1 MACRVDYNQ
10 EGKILKVSKRGG
22 KESTLFKKIAK
33 HPMVESLEEAL
44 EVYKNTETSK
54 LYQKEENYMV
64 ANRVGEDV
72 FGFYKDA
79 LQNNPSE
86 IEVGFLDNSGNF
98 LPFKKVQ
105 PSYDTSTEK
114 GFINKNIK
122 EGLLSDNK
130 IINNGEVYF
139 QPGGLTEE
147 GKGVKDM
154 MLRQEALTNLGW
166 RNYKKSENGYQFGEH
181 LKSDKGSEVNQI
193 LEKELQNILS
203 IETSNFEEGSTLNEN
218 ELKLRLLDLLNE
230 MGISVTSITDYVDK
244 YKVKNGVEPSAKA
257 LADIANKVIAF
268 KDGEISIEELTEEV
282 AHFIVEGWNQTEI
295 ENLLRNIHRTQEW
308 QQFSERYR
316 EIYSKKYKGEELE
329 QAVRREIL
337 GKVLANSLKN
347 NFSTENKQGAASSI
361 INKVKELFNK
371 FMDFIGLNTNQKVR
385 EDLNNFTEQINDL
398 LYQRQLKGYL
408 NTDNYTDNNFVLYS
422 ANKASNSIKGLR
434 VEVEKGLETLKR
446 SIRSL
451 DLKNKTSDLKIKRA
465 LQKLQDLSAEE
476 DLELQKQAAVEMAA
490 VADTQ
495 LNYLNN
501 LIKDSKNNDKVTFGS
516 NETAAF
522 QTLTNNLDPLI
533 TSIRANIENNP
544 ERYNP
549 KEWGKVEKELKKIQ
563 ERISD
568 LKKNAKNIHEGT
580 LEGIIDRMILKH
592 EKLDEGYREH
602 VRSWLNAAHKDSTL
616 FHRYFGQV
624 TNSSDPLLGLMSDVI
639 ERTANGGRQE
649 YMANIKEFLRKTED
663 DLGVKPNELK
673 ELFDNGYLVNEID
686 QAKVEETVRRISAE
700 VRKEVTGS
708 KESVEDIM
716 KMLEGNDI
724 PTLDSDQS
732 REYNSIFKTRLREIQ
747 QTFFNEAYY
756 QELDE
761 KYDRLGIGEVTKNTI
776 GAFSADRSQLLIDA
790 IDEDGTV
797 DWSKLTEANY
807 EHLNEIKKQ
816 RKAAKAFYKEDGSLK
831 NGLAKETQD
840 INEVPAQ
847 YKNADGSLK
856 EKAPVFESEGF
867 YYFVDPKK
875 TKDSLNT
882 EAIVAIDLHKL
893 DKLYVE
899 KQGNKRTQADLTK
912 FLNKLEEVERTK
924 GEDAALKFFETNASI
939 MLSKDFWDNMG
950 AEKSFIDRIEEAINR
965 PEVEGK
971 EQLENEL
978 EALKIN
984 IAERR
989 ALLARHKQP
998 NKTFEISK
1006 VHRTVRERILELDS
1020 AISDGYALLSKQV
1033 DNEETKEEMDKNFEI
1048 SVNEAYQNEVT
1059 DREFNIKEEIQFIA
1073 ENSSNKANDRVSNF
1087 RYNLQAEAKGFSKG
1101 LTERQK
1107 QFVEEGGYDITS
1119 EDGRLEAI
1127 RDFAKTQIASYYKRL
1142 APKEIDKTLSKTET
1156 ESYKEYVE
1164 RLSKNENLEI
1174 TPNYSFLEDVMAE
1187 YKNPDFDPNYEGGV
1201 QVKKG
1206 DIKRTVPVFNEEGE
1220 KVGETPEEINFESEK
1235 YKNEVQGNAKKMA
1248 ALEALL
1254 NLQRETLE
1262 NYGLQGK
1269 HNIYKLPQMTK
1280 KGVDRV
1286 VDTAKRIG
1294 RGGLRQGLEE
1304 MFSYRVDDVEYGETV
1319 GSTDVSVVPTYYTRD
1334 VENKEELTDELFFS
1348 YAAMYQQSVL
1358 HKHRKNNISEA
1369 LAIKE
1374 AVESR
1379 AESGV
1384 GADTKNTI
1392 AMFNNYFDYAFFGK
1406 NESQEYKVTVMGK
1419 KIDVTKMARQ
1429 FLNFIKLRN
1438 LGFGS
1443 IVGMTSYF
1451 TSEINFQIEKLV
1463 GLYTNK
1469 DALRLGSKEWARLAK
1484 DSISETGK
1492 IRSKS
1497 KLNILGEFFN
1507 IFQTEER
1514 FNNSNYGYAAR
1525 NLSKLPFS
1533 VHAMGN
1539 FPITPRAMMAV
1550 LHDFRVT
1557 DEGAILNKSEFV
1569 SAMKEKGMS
1578 KNEINTKWRTFES
1591 DVIYNYLDVSEKGV
1605 KFTEGLS
1612 DALREDF
1619 RTQKYL
1625 DAKMDRI
1632 TTMIKTTASQLDTQI
1647 TSEQRVAA
1655 QRHFAMNYLMTHR
1668 GWLAIKIADRTK
1680 NSHFNMATGEFEEG
1694 SYRTFYDFMGEA
1706 LPSLFKEKS
1715 FSVFRDKWNGKDLE
1729 VQDGVSVE
1737 DQLLVRRRNMRRVA
1751 LDSAFLAGLSAITY
1765 ALMAYA
1771 DDEPENYA
1779 AQLGSYLSLRVLNEQ
1794 VSGQTGLGYQMYETL
1809 KAPFVGL
1816 NVVADTVNLP
1826 IDVAF
1831 GSETVKQGRYKGE
1844 TERLRAIKKVV
1855 PGMKTIDD
1863 LFKLQN
1869 TRDTYYFYNSN
1880 NLKFQ
1885 PISALL
1891 VAGLDD

>member
-1 MACRVDYNQ
+1 MACRVEYNQ
-10 EGKILKVSKRGG
+10 ENKILKVTKRGG
-22 KESTLFKKIAK
+22 KESSLFKKIAK
-33 HPMVESLEEAL
+33 HPMVESLEDAL

-54 LYQKEENYMV
+54 MYQKEENYMV
-64 ANRVGEDV
+64 ANRVGKTV
-72 FGFYKDA
+72 FGSYKDA
-79 LQNNPSE
+79 IQNNPSE
-86 IEVGFLDNSGNF
+86 VEVGFLDNSGNF
-98 LPFKKVQ
+98 LAFKKVQ

-114 GFINKNIK
+114 GFINQYIK
-122 EGLLSDNK
+122 EGLISENK
-130 IINNGEVYF
+130 IINNGESYF

-147 GKGVKDM
+147 GKGIKDL
-154 MLRQEALTNLGW
+154 MLRQKALESLGW
-166 RNYKKSENGYQFGEH
+166 RNYKRSENGYKFGEH

-193 LEKELQNILS
+193 LEKELKNILN
-203 IETSNFEEGSTLNEN
+203 IETSNFEEGSSLDEN
-218 ELKLRLLDLLNE
+218 ALKIRLLDLLNE
-230 MGISVTSITDYVDK
+230 MGVTVTSITDYVDK
-244 YKVKNGVEPSAKA
+244 YKIKNGVEPSAKA
-257 LADIANKVIAF
+257 LADIANKVVAF

-282 AHFIVEGWNQTEI
+282 SHFIVEGWNQTEI

-329 QAVRREIL
+329 QAVRREVL
-337 GKVLANSLKN
+337 GKVLSNSLKN
-347 NFSTENKQGAASSI
+347 NFSTENKQGAVASI

-371 FMDFIGLNTNQKVR
+371 LMDFVGLNTNQRIK

-398 LYQRQLKGYL
+398 LYQRQLKQYL
-408 NTDNYTDNNFVLYS
+408 NTDNFTDNNFVLYS
-422 ANKASNSIKGLR
+422 AGKENNNIKGLR
-434 VEVEKGLETLKR
+434 VEVEKSLDALRR
-446 SIRSL
+446 SIRNL

-501 LIKDSKNNDKVTFGS
+501 LIKDSKNNDKVTFGA

-533 TSIRANIENNP
+533 TSIRANIESNP
-544 ERYNP
+544 QRYNP
-549 KEWGKVEKELKKIQ
+549 KKWAEVEKELKKLQ
-563 ERISD
+563 ERIAD
-568 LKKNAKNIHEGT
+568 LKKNAKNIYEGT
-580 LEGIIDRMILKH
+580 LEGIIDRVILKH

-602 VRSWLNAAHKDSTL
+602 VREWLNAAHKDSTL
-616 FHRYFGQV
+616 FHRYFGQI
-624 TNSSDPLLGLMSDVI
+624 TNSSDPLLGLLSDVI

-649 YMANIKEFLRKTED
+649 YMGNIKDFLKKLED

-673 ELFDNGYLVNEID
+673 ELFDNGYLVDEID
-686 QAKVEETVRRISAE
+686 HAKVDETVRRISAE
-700 VRKEVTGS
+700 VRKQVTGS
-708 KESVEDIM
+708 KDSVEDIM
-716 KMLEGNDI
+716 KMLEGKDI

-732 REYNSIFKTRLREIQ
+732 REYNSIFKRRLREIQ

-756 QELDE
+756 ERLDE
-761 KYDRLGIGEVTKNTI
+761 KYDSLGINKVTKNTI
-776 GAFSADRSQLLIDA
+776 AAFSADRSQLLLEA
-790 IDEDGTV
+790 VEEDGTV
-797 DWSKLTEANY
+797 DWSKLTEATY

-816 RKAAKAFYKEDGSLK
+816 RKAAKDFYKENGDLK
-831 NGLAKETQD
+831 NGLTRVNN
-840 INEVPAQ
+840 IGNVPSGL
-847 YKNADGSLK
+847 KNADGSLAK
-856 EKAPVFESEGF
+856 DMPVFESEGF
-867 YYFVDPKK
+867 FYFVDTNK
-875 TKDSLNT
+875 TQDSLNT
-882 EAIVAIDLHKL
+882 EGLVAIDLHKL
-893 DKLYVE
+893 DKRYVDDQ
-899 KQGNKRTQADLTK
+899 KDKKTSTDLTK
-912 FLNKLEEVERTK
+912 FLNKLEEVEKAK
-924 GEDAALKFFETNASI
+924 GEDAALKFFEANASI

-950 AEKSFIDRIEEAINR
+950 TEKSFIDRIEEAINR
-965 PEVEGK
+965 PEVEDRAR
-971 EQLENEL
+971 LESEL
-978 EALKIN
+978 NTLKLN
-984 IAERR
+984 ISQRR
-989 ALLARHKQP
+989 ALLSRHKQP
-998 NKTFEISK
+998 NKTFEVSK

-1020 AISDGYALLSKQV
+1020 AISEGYALLSKQV
-1033 DNEETKEEMDKNFEI
+1033 DNEETSEEMDKNFEI

-1059 DREFNIKEEIQFIA
+1059 DSELNIKEEIEFIA
-1073 ENSSNKANDRVSNF
+1073 ENSTSKANDRVSNF

-1107 QFVEEGGYDITS
+1107 QFVEEGSYDITS
-1119 EDGRLEAI
+1119 EDSRLEAI

-1142 APKEIDKTLSKTET
+1142 APKEIDNTLQKNET
-1156 ESYKEYVE
+1156 ESYKEYVD
-1164 RLSKNENLEI
+1164 RLSKNDNLEI

-1187 YKNPDFDPNYEGGV
+1187 YKNPDFDPNYEGGL

-1206 DIKRTVPVFNEEGE
+1206 DIERTVPVFNEDGTFKKTKTE
-1220 KVGETPEEINFESEK
+1220 KINFESEK
-1235 YKNEVQGNAKKMA
+1235 YKNEVQGNPKKEA
-1248 ALEALL
+1248 ARQALL
-1254 NLQRETLE
+1254 ELQRKTLE
-1262 NYGLQGK
+1262 NYGLYKK
-1269 HNIYKLPQMTK
+1269 HNIYKLPQITK
-1280 KGVDRV
+1280 KGIDRA
-1286 VDTAKRIG
+1286 VDTVKRIG
-1294 RGGLRQGLEE
+1294 RGGIRQGLEE
-1304 MFSYRVDDVEYGETV
+1304 MFSYRVDDIEYGETI
-1319 GSTDVSVVPTYYTRD
+1319 GSTDASVVPTYYTRD
-1334 VENKEELTDELFFS
+1334 IENKEELTDELFFS
-1348 YAAMYQQSVL
+1348 YATMYQQSVL

-1374 AVESR
+1374 AIESR

-1392 AMFNNYFDYAFFGK
+1392 SMFNNYFDYAFFGQ
-1406 NESQEYKVTVMGK
+1406 NESQEYKVTIMGK
-1419 KIDVTKMARQ
+1419 KFDVTKMARQ

-1438 LGFGS
+1438 LGFGT
-1443 IVGMTSYF
+1443 IVGATSYF

-1484 DSISETGK
+1484 DSIAETGK

-1550 LHDFRVT
+1550 LHDFRIT
-1557 DEGAILNKSEFV
+1557 DEGIIMNKSEYT
-1569 SAMKEKGMS
+1569 SAMNKKGMS
-1578 KNEINTKWRTFES
+1578 KNEINAKWRAFES
-1591 DVIYNYLDVSEKGV
+1591 DVIYNYLDVSEEGV
-1605 KFTEGLS
+1605 NFTEGLNNK
-1612 DALREDF
+1612 LREDF
-1619 RTQKYL
+1619 RTQEYL
-1625 DAKMDRI
+1625 DVKMDKI
-1632 TTMIKTTASQLDTQI
+1632 TQMVKTTASQLDTQI

-1694 SYRTFYDFMGEA
+1694 SYRTFYNFMGEA

-1715 FSVFRDKWNGKDLE
+1715 FSAFTDLWNGKGLE
-1729 VQDGVSVE
+1729 VKDGVSVE

-1751 LDSAFLAGLSAITY
+1751 LDSAFLAGLSAIAY
-1765 ALMAYA
+1765 ALIGYA
-1771 DDEPENYA
+1771 DDEPDNYA
-1779 AQLGSYLSLRVLNEQ
+1779 AQLSSYLLLRVLNEQ
-1794 VSGQTGLGYQMYETL
+1794 VSGQTGLAYQMYETL
-1809 KAPFVGL
+1809 NAPFVGL
-1816 NVVADTVNLP
+1816 NVVVDTINLP
-1826 IDVAF
+1826 TDLAF

-1863 LFKLQN
+1863 MFKLQD